1 VTILNRLF
9 TFSVPAKLI
18 VLLVVV
24 AIHTQNAW
32 AQERC
37 GVVPYMHTLRNNQ
50 QLPESDVQFEKW
62 LSKAIQERKARS
74 AGRIQSTYQIPV
86 VVHIIHNGEAVGSGT
101 NIPDAQVLSQIR
113 VLNADYQRTNSDAS
127 STPAEFASLAGSMNI
142 QFVLAKRTPD
152 GFPTNGIVRV
162 KGTQSSWTSDEDV
175 EMKALSYWSS
185 EEYLNIWVCDL
196 TDYIGYSQFP
206 ISDLPGLEP
215 YQGGLAKTDGVVFN
229 YRVFGSIQDGAFNL
243 HSSYNRGRTATHEIG
258 HFFGLRHIWGDVN
271 SCSSTDYVNDTPT
284 QDKATNDCPTHPSAS
299 CNATKMFQNY
309 MDYTYDRCMNL
320 FTEDQVARMT
330 TVLEN
335 SPRRESLLSSPG
347 LLEPNI
353 DGNDL
358 LIKSIV
364 SPAPVLC
371 NTSVAPKLI
380 VKVNNS
386 VEPIT
391 SFVVN
396 YTINGTYNEVTHS
409 DFTLE
414 EGDEISV
421 ELPVI
426 ELEEGDNTLVFE
438 MDEPNGGIDVNPY
451 NNTYETTVIVKNTE
465 APLPLRESF
474 EGTLSDA
481 WTIINPTKGMDWQT
495 TDLDDN
501 GTLYFNASSN
511 VNTEDQAWFVS
522 PVMNLAN
529 TKNPVLSF
537 ETFYQEHAGYLD
549 ALTVRASTGCSPAF
563 DIVLL
568 ELESSQLASAD
579 EFKRHIVSLGPYRD
593 DRDFRIA
600 FVFSNGNGSNLYLD
614 NIEVSEPGQFSLY
627 PNPADDEVN
636 VVSYLVDEQAVDA
649 EITDAVGQ
657 RVLSQTFTTTFNT
670 TTPIPLAACKPGI
683 YFLRIKTSTGMWT
696 SRLVVK

>member
-1 VTILNRLF
+1 MNRLF
-9 TFSVPAKLI
+9 TFTVPAKLA

-24 AIHTQNAW
+24 AIHTQSAW

-37 GVVPYMHTLRNNQ
+37 GAVPYMHTLRNNQ
-50 QLPESDVQFEKW
+50 HLPENDVQFEKW
-62 LSKAIQERKARS
+62 LGKAIQERKVRS
-74 AGRIQSTYQIPV
+74 GGRIQSTYQIPV
-86 VVHIIHNGEAVGSGT
+86 VVHIIHNGEAAGNGT

-127 STPAEFASLAGSMNI
+127 STPTEFADVAGSMNI
-142 QFVLAKRTPD
+142 EFILAKRTPD

-162 KGTQSSWTSDEDV
+162 KGTQSSWTSGDDV

-185 EEYLNIWVCDL
+185 EEYLNIWVCNL

-206 ISDLPGLEP
+206 LSNLPGLEP

-229 YRVFGSIQDGAFNL
+229 YRVFGSVEDGAFNL
-243 HSSYNRGRTATHEIG
+243 RTNYNRGRTATHEIG

-284 QDKATNDCPTHPSAS
+284 QDHSTDDCPTHPVAS

-309 MDYTYDRCMNL
+309 MDYTFDACMNL

-335 SPRRESLLSSPG
+335 SPRRESLLTSPG
-347 LLEPNI
+347 LLEPNV

-364 SPAPVLC
+364 SPSPVVC
-371 NTSVAPKLI
+371 NASVAPKLV

-386 VEPIT
+386 VETIT
-391 SFVVN
+391 SFVIN
-396 YTINGTYNEVTHS
+396 YTVNGTYNEKPFS
-409 DFTLE
+409 GYTLE
-414 EGDEISV
+414 EGDEITV
-421 ELPVI
+421 ELPAI
-426 ELEEGDNTLVFE
+426 ELQGGDNTLVFE

-451 NNTYETTVIVKNTE
+451 NNTYEITVIVKNTE
-465 APLPLRESF
+465 EPLPLRESF
-474 EGTLSDA
+474 ESTLSDS

-495 TDLDDN
+495 TDLNDN
-501 GTLYFNASSN
+501 GTLYFNASGN
-511 VNTEDQAWFVS
+511 ANTEDQAWFVS
-522 PVMNLAN
+522 PVMNLSN

-537 ETFYQEHAGYLD
+537 ETFYQERAGYLD

-568 ELESSQLASAD
+568 QLETSQLTSAD
-579 EFKRHIVSLGPYRD
+579 ESFRRHIVSLGPYRD
-593 DRDFRIA
+593 DPDFRIA

-627 PNPADDEVN
+627 PNPAEDEVN
-636 VVSYLVDEQAVDA
+636 VISYLVDEQAVYA

-657 RVLSQTFTTTFNT
+657 RVLSLTFNT
-670 TTPIPLAACKPGI
+670 AFNETTPIPLASFKPGI